1 MYSFSHHSD
10 YRKEFLSGFTMF
22 GITDPYIWIGYLL
35 SFLLTAACIAYGIL
49 NWRNGQEPEEGPDG
63 S

>member
-1 MYSFSHHSD
+1 M
-10 YRKEFLSGFTMF
+10 MF
-22 GITDPYIWIGYLL
+22 GISDPYIWIGYLL
-35 SFLLTAACIAYGIL
+35 SFLFTAACIAYGIL